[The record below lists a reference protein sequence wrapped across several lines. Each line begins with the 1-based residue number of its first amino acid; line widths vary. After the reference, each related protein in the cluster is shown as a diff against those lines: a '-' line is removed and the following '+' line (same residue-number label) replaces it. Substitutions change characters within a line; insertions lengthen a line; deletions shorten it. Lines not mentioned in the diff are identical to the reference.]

1 MKQQKIFTSYFLII
15 SPLAFMAS
23 IFNELRFSLTVS
35 SIADFSWMHLFQAF
49 CIFSTGYI
57 FLLIPSF
64 SFLRRLEASITSD
77 NLLSDEFKAI
87 SFAKSMRAIAIL
99 TVIALF
105 IMIMLPQITGL
116 FFIDVNSTH
125 AFFSRF
131 VFDFLAS
138 AALWIA
144 VSFLT
149 LTFFSMKLE
158 RITEVSSIKKIYLQK
173 RKRISFGS
181 IIFLGILQGLL
192 LTATT
197 FLSIGSFFAEM
208 IVTNPGAE
216 DLKSLLITAAVSAV
230 FLLIVINLYFRVFQN
245 LQDRKIGR
253 IIKMLD
259 SISTEN
265 RVNETVEILNFDE
278 FDDLSENFCQILKN
292 VQSGAFDFK
301 SRTEQLQNSL
311 KETRVILEKTDSP
324 LSKISNLSFE
334 AFEANAQIFS
344 LAQSD
349 KTVHHLTDIVS
360 RMEKQIHSQEYSID
374 QTSSAIEQMSS
385 SIAAIIQT
393 IQTAS
398 QLADKLKNY
407 SETGSR
413 AIKEARLAIDEIK
426 DASQSVSEI
435 LAVIQRIA
443 AQTNLLSMNASIEAA
458 HAGKSGTGF
467 ALVAQSVRTLADES
481 TKSSKKIENYISEM
495 DEQIQIAIQ
504 TIVSTTKIFSSIQKN
519 INENTELIETI
530 FNAMNEEES
539 AAQDTATA
547 IASVIAVGQGIKTQF
562 QTQKE
567 AAINVEETVTLIIDI
582 ADRMR
587 QLLAAESEMTK
598 NLQSTTNVIKGNLSQ
613 SKQTLIEIEDAFNV
627 SVS

>member
-35 SIADFSWMHLFQAF
+35 SIADFPWMHLFQAF

-116 FFIDVNSTH
+116 FFIDVNSTY

-138 AALWIA
+138 ATLWIA

-173 RKRISFGS
+173 RKRISFGI

-197 FLSIGSFFAEM
+197 FLSIGSFFAET
-208 IVTNPGAE
+208 IITNPGAE

-259 SISTEN
+259 TISTEN

-292 VQSGAFDFK
+292 VQSGASDFK
-301 SRTEQLQNSL
+301 LRTEQLQNSL
-311 KETRVILEKTDSP
+311 KETRVILEKTASP
-324 LSKISNLSFE
+324 LSKINNLSFE

-598 NLQSTTNVIKGNLSQ
+598 NLQSTTNVIKENLSQ

-627 SVS
+627 FVS

>member
-173 RKRISFGS
+173 RKRISFGN

-311 KETRVILEKTDSP
+311 EETRVILEKTDSP
-324 LSKISNLSFE
+324 LSKINNLSFE

-504 TIVSTTKIFSSIQKN
+504 TIVSTAKIFSSIQKN

-598 NLQSTTNVIKGNLSQ
+598 NLQSTTNVIKENLSQ

>member
-35 SIADFSWMHLFQAF
+35 SIADFPWMHLFQAF

-57 FLLIPSF
+57 FLMIPSF

-77 NLLSDEFKAI
+77 NLSSDEFKAI
-87 SFAKSMRAIAIL
+87 GFAKSMRAIAIL

-116 FFIDVNSTH
+116 FFIDVNSTY

-138 AALWIA
+138 ATLWIA

-173 RKRISFGS
+173 RKRISFGN

-197 FLSIGSFFAEM
+197 FLSIGSFFAET
-208 IVTNPGAE
+208 IITNPGAE

-253 IIKMLD
+253 IIKLLD
-259 SISTEN
+259 TISTEN

-301 SRTEQLQNSL
+301 LRTDQLQNSL
-311 KETRVILEKTDSP
+311 KETRVILKKTASP
-324 LSKISNLSFE
+324 LSKINNLSFE

>member
-35 SIADFSWMHLFQAF
+35 SIADFPWMHLFQAF

-105 IMIMLPQITGL
+105 IMIMLPQITGR
-116 FFIDVNSTH
+116 FFIDVNSTY

-138 AALWIA
+138 ATLWIA

-173 RKRISFGS
+173 RKRISFGI

-197 FLSIGSFFAEM
+197 FLSIGSFFAET
-208 IVTNPGAE
+208 IITNPGAE

-253 IIKMLD
+253 IIKLLD
-259 SISTEN
+259 TISTEN

-301 SRTEQLQNSL
+301 LRTDQLQNSL
-311 KETRVILEKTDSP
+311 KETRVILEKTASP
-324 LSKISNLSFE
+324 LSKINNLSFE

-598 NLQSTTNVIKGNLSQ
+598 NLQSTTNVIKENLSQ

>member
-35 SIADFSWMHLFQAF
+35 SIADFPWMHLFQAF

-57 FLLIPSF
+57 FLMIPSF

-87 SFAKSMRAIAIL
+87 GFAKSMRAIAIL

-105 IMIMLPQITGL
+105 IMIMLPQITGR
-116 FFIDVNSTH
+116 FFIDVNSTY

-138 AALWIA
+138 ATLWIA

-173 RKRISFGS
+173 RKRISFGI

-197 FLSIGSFFAEM
+197 FLSIGSFFAET
-208 IVTNPGAE
+208 IITNPGAE

-253 IIKMLD
+253 IIKLLD
-259 SISTEN
+259 TISTEN

-301 SRTEQLQNSL
+301 LRTDQLQNSL
-311 KETRVILEKTDSP
+311 KETRVILEKTASP
-324 LSKISNLSFE
+324 LSKINNLSFE

-598 NLQSTTNVIKGNLSQ
+598 NLQSTTNVIKENLSQ

>member
-173 RKRISFGS
+173 RKRISFGN

-598 NLQSTTNVIKGNLSQ
+598 NLQSTTNVIKENLSQ

>member
-35 SIADFSWMHLFQAF
+35 SIADFPWMHLFQAF

-57 FLLIPSF
+57 LLMIPSF

-116 FFIDVNSTH
+116 FFIDVNSTY

-138 AALWIA
+138 ATLWIA

-173 RKRISFGS
+173 RKRISFGI

-197 FLSIGSFFAEM
+197 FLSIGSFFAET
-208 IVTNPGAE
+208 IITNPGAE

-253 IIKMLD
+253 IIKLLD
-259 SISTEN
+259 TISTEN
-265 RVNETVEILNFDE
+265 RINETVEILNFDE

-301 SRTEQLQNSL
+301 LRTDQLQNSL
-311 KETRVILEKTDSP
+311 KETRVILKKTASP
-324 LSKISNLSFE
+324 LSKINNLSFE

-398 QLADKLKNY
+398 QFDDNLKNY
-407 SETGSR
+407 SQTVSR

-598 NLQSTTNVIKGNLSQ
+598 NLQSTTNVIKENLSQ